1 MEKYDHY
8 DYEKLTA
15 DIKRLRYEH
24 PELSIGSIGK
34 SELGRDLYYIKLG
47 CGAKSVFCNATHH
60 ALEWITTPILIKF
73 AEDYMKAYACG
84 KSLYGFSPRELFNK
98 VSIYLVPMVN
108 PDGVDLVLNG
118 LPQDN
123 PNYDNLL
130 AWNGGS
136 DDFSTKWQA
145 NNNGVD
151 LNHNYDA
158 LWAVGKAAEPENG
171 IFGPGPTRYSG
182 EFPESESESRAVA
195 NFSRS
200 VNFDL
205 VIALHSQGAVIY
217 WTFDSINPPNSY
229 AIGKKLEKASG
240 YALDL
245 TEGMASYS
253 GYKDWFMQEFNNP
266 GYTIEVGLGE
276 NPLPISQFDE
286 IYKRVCPA
294 LLTAAESV
302 IN

>member
-15 DIKRLRYEH
+15 DIKRLRYEY

-47 CGAKSVFCNATHH
+47 CGAKSVFCNAAHH
-60 ALEWITTPILIKF
+60 ALEWITTPLLIKF
-73 AEDYMKAYACG
+73 AEDYMKSYACG
-84 KSLYGFSPRELFNK
+84 KKINGFNARELFNK
-98 VSIYLVPMVN
+98 VSVYLVPMVN

-118 LPQDN
+118 LSQDN
-123 PNYDNLL
+123 PNYANLL
-130 AWNGGS
+130 AWNDGNE
-136 DDFSTKWQA
+136 DFSTKWQS

-158 LWAVGKAAEPENG
+158 LWEIGKAAEPENG
-171 IFGPGPTRYSG
+171 IFGPGPTRHSG

-205 VIALHSQGAVIY
+205 AIALHSQGEVIY
-217 WTFDSINPPNSY
+217 WTFDNINPPNSY

-240 YALDL
+240 YMLDQ

-253 GYKDWFMQEFNNP
+253 GYKDWFMQEFNKP

-286 IYKRVCPA
+286 IYARVCPA